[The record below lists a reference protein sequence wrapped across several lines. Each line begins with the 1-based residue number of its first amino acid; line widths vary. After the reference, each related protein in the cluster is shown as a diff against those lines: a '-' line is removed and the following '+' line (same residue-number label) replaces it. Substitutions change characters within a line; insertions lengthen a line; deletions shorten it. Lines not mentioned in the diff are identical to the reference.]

1 MDFCSS
7 IYGLTKKAI
16 LTTLKYLVRHI
27 LSAYI
32 GRKYLTMRLTKTKN
46 KLSSYRI
53 IALIYV
59 ILFSLLL
66 TLSLIFF
73 ASIIVGM
80 NKYGGEMAD
89 SFGLITIFPFLIH
102 STVFL
107 IWSYRIY
114 KLQTI
119 KGNTY
124 FQLGL
129 IFLLGLIMPCV
140 IFVRLDLILNLIF

>member
-1 MDFCSS
+1 
-7 IYGLTKKAI
+7 
-16 LTTLKYLVRHI
+16 
-27 LSAYI
+27 
-32 GRKYLTMRLTKTKN
+32 
-46 KLSSYRI
+46 
-53 IALIYV
+53 
-59 ILFSLLL
+59 
-66 TLSLIFF
+66 
-73 ASIIVGM
+73 M